1 MRKILFWILIII
13 FLFLVVVLW
22 VAFYNDKTPLNV
34 LKWWFGVESSVY
46 VKENLSNSSEAAK
59 QVDVTEKI
67 KETVEQE
74 NEQNTIAASGSTN
87 TSSQLSEEDIKA
99 TQALV
104 DELIVK

>member
-1 MRKILFWILIII
+1 MLKGWFW
-13 FLFLVVVLW
+13 
-22 VAFYNDKTPLNV
+22 
-34 LKWWFGVESSVY
+34 VESSVY

-74 NEQNTIAASGSTN
+74 NTQNTISASGTTN
-87 TSSQLSEEDIKA
+87 SSSQLSEEDIKA
-99 TQALV
+99 TKALV